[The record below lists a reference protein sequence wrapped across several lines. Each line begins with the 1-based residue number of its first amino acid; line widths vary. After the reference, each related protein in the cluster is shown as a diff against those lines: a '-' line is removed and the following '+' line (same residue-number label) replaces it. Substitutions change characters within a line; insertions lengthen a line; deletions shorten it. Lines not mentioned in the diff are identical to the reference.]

1 MHTDHIRFKDGVQWR
16 LSHSQPAFQRIL
28 EVALECAPETT
39 DGTLWVTELWREPRR
54 ALDLHTLCLAVDFRI
69 HNFVV
74 DSELPE
80 DKAYVKRREK
90 AWGFVNWMRDTHDDR
105 RYQFAVHGSGRH
117 IAMDPTIHIHAEFDP
132 R

>member
-28 EVALECAPETT
+28 EVALVCAPETT
-39 DGTLWVTELWREPRR
+39 DGALWVTELWHPSRR

-69 HNFVV
+69 HNFMV
-74 DSELPE
+74 DSDLGEE
-80 DKAYVKRREK
+80 AAYAKRRER
-90 AWGFVNWMRDTHDDR
+90 AWGFVNWMRDMHDDR
-105 RYQFAVHGSGRH
+105 RFQFSVHGSMPR
-117 IAMDPTIHIHAEFDP
+117 MPLDPTIHIHAEFDP